1 MSTDSSGTPT
11 VIATAFA
18 ADSLLPGSLTRSVR
32 LETAMPKHPET
43 VACAGRKLCSAIAS
57 VVRAVVVVLVAET
70 LATAEAS
77 VTVVIG
83 NTIVAELCSA
93 VVELI
98 VPAMPLDEEKLDV
111 SVVVVS
117 LVLLSAIVSVES
129 PC

>member
-1 MSTDSSGTPT
+1 
-11 VIATAFA
+11 
-18 ADSLLPGSLTRSVR
+18 
-32 LETAMPKHPET
+32 MPKHPET